1 MENRPV
7 SRRIAIIQ
15 GHPDRAGQHFCHA
28 LADAYAQGAEAAGHE
43 VRRIEVAR
51 LDFPLLRSK
60 EEFYNGP
67 VPAVLQPAQEAIASA
82 DHLVIIY
89 PLWLGSMPALL
100 RAFFEQT
107 FRPRFAFELAIS
119 PHGLPKLTKLFKG
132 KSARIIVTMRMPALI
147 YRWYY
152 CAHGF
157 KSLKRNILGFCGV
170 APIKESLIGSI
181 EAPDD
186 GQRKKWLNEMAA
198 LGRKAA

>member
-1 MENRPV
+1 MT
-7 SRRIAIIQ
+7 RRIAIIQ
-15 GHPDRAGQHFCHA
+15 GHPDPAGQHFCHA

-43 VRRIEVAR
+43 VRRIEVAL

-67 VPAVLQPAQEAIASA
+67 APAALKPAQDAIASA

-132 KSARIIVTMRMPALI
+132 KSARIIVTMRMPAFI
-147 YRWYY
+147 YRWYSG
-152 CAHGF
+152 AHGL

-186 GQRKKWLNEMAA
+186 SQRKKWLAKMTAFGRAA
-198 LGRKAA
+198 S

>member
-7 SRRIAIIQ
+7 SRRIVIIQ
-15 GHPDRAGQHFCHA
+15 GHPDKAGQHFCHA
-28 LADAYAQGAEAAGHE
+28 LADAYAQSAEAAGH
-43 VRRIEVAR
+43 VVQRIEVAL

-60 EEFYNGP
+60 EEFYDGP
-67 VPAVLQPAQEAIASA
+67 APAVLQPAQDAIANA

-107 FRPRFAFELAIS
+107 FRPRFAFELAIPS
-119 PHGLPKLTKLFKG
+119 QGLPKLTKRFKG
-132 KSARIIVTMRMPALI
+132 KSARIIVTMRMPAFI

-152 CAHGF
+152 YAHGL

-170 APIKESLIGSI
+170 APIRESLIGSI

-186 GQRKKWLNEMAA
+186 ALRKKWLAKMTAF
-198 LGRKAA
+198 GRAGS